1 MNELEELQLKYD
13 VLLQATQL
21 LSEALN
27 RLLDGL
33 VNVDGRVQALE
44 LASTLSEINN
54 LPEVE

>member
-1 MNELEELQLKYD
+1 MNELDELQLKYD